1 MLYKDSEQVK
11 DFIKLLMTTEKV
23 TYRELADRVGTSQQ
37 NLYKILNKNQ
47 LKFDDVKKV
56 CDALGYKF
64 SFNITNE
71 SNNEEKDTFVNM
83 LSALDMMDD
92 LKIQLSK
99 IKESSE
105 QMENKIKEYHN
116 KRVDK

>member
-1 MLYKDSEQVK
+1 MLYKDSEQIK
-11 DFIKLLMTTEKV
+11 DFIKLLMTNEKV
-23 TYRELADRVGTSQQ
+23 TYRELAERIGTSQQ

-64 SFNITNE
+64 FFNITKE
-71 SNNEEKDTFVNM
+71 IDSQEKDPFINA
-83 LSALDMMDD
+83 LSALDMVDEMRM
-92 LKIQLSK
+92 QLSK

-105 QMENKIKEYHN
+105 RMENKLKEYDN
-116 KRVDK
+116 KKVDK